1 VAVEVIPRDELLERD
16 GNGLVKV
23 AGFRWTEH
31 EDLSA
36 VWRNGAATKV

>member
-1 VAVEVIPRDELLERD
+1 VAVDVIRGNEILQGD
-16 GNGLVKV
+16 GDGLAEA